1 MVGIVFVGITPQRFY
16 MADCS
21 LPQIM
26 VSVVAGAIWTL
37 VLYENGLI
45 LICVVGLISPK
56 LGQMGEIK
64 LMATNFHEFRQGNN
78 NIFKGLG
85 LYIISTASVAQWYT
99 SKELRGAE
107 REETKHRG
115 W

>member
-1 MVGIVFVGITPQRFY
+1 MYIHRSCELKSFLCLLYMVGIVFVGITPQRFY

-45 LICVVGLISPK
+45 LICAVG
-56 LGQMGEIK
+56 
-64 LMATNFHEFRQGNN
+64 
-78 NIFKGLG
+78 
-85 LYIISTASVAQWYT
+85 
-99 SKELRGAE
+99 
-107 REETKHRG
+107 
-115 W
+115 